1 MLVFSYVGYKTL
13 QKNYAG
19 NTMNVKLAEESQQL
33 NDVVVTALGI
43 KREEKG
49 LGYATETVKGYDY
62 ECPAHQL
69 VGGTERQGSRI
80 ECYLFR
86 WSA

>member
-1 MLVFSYVGYKTL
+1 MLLFSYVGYKTL
-13 QKNYAG
+13 QKNYTG

-49 LGYATETVKGYDY
+49 LGYATENRERRKNYQR
-62 ECPAHQL
+62 PALQL
-69 VGGTERQGSRI
+69 VDGTQR
-80 ECYLFR
+80 
-86 WSA
+86 